1 MCMDHGS
8 FLLID
13 GDREVSLENISSVMV
28 VGNELKMIDIYGKTS
43 DRDGRIVEIDLLN
56 RRIVLA

>member
-8 FLLID
+8 FLLVD
-13 GDREVSLENISSVMV
+13 GDREIPLENVSSIMV
-28 VGNELKMIDIYGKTS
+28 VGNELRMIDIFGKTS
-43 DRDGRIVEIDLLN
+43 DLDGRIGEIDLLN

>member
-13 GDREVSLENISSVMV
+13 GDKEISLENISSVTI
-28 VGNELKMIDIYGKTS
+28 VGNELRMIDIFGKTS
-43 DRDGRIVEIDLLN
+43 DRDGRISEIDLLN

>member
-8 FLLID
+8 FLLIN
-13 GDREVSLENISSVMV
+13 GDREISLENISSVMV
-28 VGNELKMIDIYGKTS
+28 VGNELKMIDIFGKTS
-43 DRDGRIVEIDLLN
+43 DLDGRISEIDLLN

>member
-8 FLLID
+8 FLLIA
-13 GDREVSLENISSVMV
+13 GDKEISLENISSVMV
-28 VGNELKMIDIYGKTS
+28 VGNELKMIDIFGKTS
-43 DRDGRIVEIDLLN
+43 DLDGRISEIDLLN

>member
-13 GDREVSLENISSVMV
+13 GDREISLENISSLMI
-28 VGNELKMIDIYGKTS
+28 VGNELRMIDIFGKTS
-43 DRDGRIVEIDLLN
+43 DLDGRIAEIDLLN

>member
-8 FLLID
+8 FVLIN
-13 GDREVSLENISSVMV
+13 GDREISLENISSVTI
-28 VGNELKMIDIYGKTS
+28 VGNELRMIDIFGKTS
-43 DRDGRIVEIDLLN
+43 DLDGRISEIDLLN